1 MFMNIHF
8 RERELREKMKSEIRK
23 RRIEETRKEEEMKS
37 YNEMVE
43 FEKRQEFYEN
53 LPLMKEA
60 ADRREKMRLAKVEE
74 RKQHE
79 IELEEERYPETDNPR
94 IQEIIEKRSKRF
106 FSRIGKS
113 KSKKITLHAKDDV
126 RSAAGH
132 IQPERSLPFH
142 LRKKF
147 DETIDKLIAEGVLEE
162 HEGPAEYI
170 SNPVLVPMI

>member
-1 MFMNIHF
+1 MNGKNHFFPNDIITLRF

-23 RRIEETRKEEEMKS
+23 WRIEETRKEEEMKS

-79 IELEEERYPETDNPR
+79 IELEEERKRKEAILDSIRAQVAIEVCAFCNLGLMCY
-94 IQEIIEKRSKRF
+94 EIF
-106 FSRIGKS
+106 LLG
-113 KSKKITLHAKDDV
+113 
-126 RSAAGH
+126 
-132 IQPERSLPFH
+132 
-142 LRKKF
+142 
-147 DETIDKLIAEGVLEE
+147 
-162 HEGPAEYI
+162 
-170 SNPVLVPMI
+170 

>member
-1 MFMNIHF
+1 MTGKKSFPEIFMNLKIF

-23 RRIEETRKEEEMKS
+23 WRIEETRKEEEMKS

-79 IELEEERYPETDNPR
+79 IELEEERKRKEAILDSIR
-94 IQEIIEKRSKRF
+94 AQVAIEVCE
-106 FSRIGKS
+106 FSN
-113 KSKKITLHAKDDV
+113 
-126 RSAAGH
+126 
-132 IQPERSLPFH
+132 F
-142 LRKKF
+142 
-147 DETIDKLIAEGVLEE
+147 
-162 HEGPAEYI
+162 
-170 SNPVLVPMI
+170 